1 MTTLLCLIWITLF
14 AIFSH
19 EKPKG
24 IAPYLIGGVMTFIIG
39 LELLS
44 RSDMV
49 IFLNPSYHVQD
60 EDFCKNDNCKRMVAD
75 FNNRL
80 ND

>member
-14 AIFSH
+14 SIFSH

-24 IAPYLIGGVMTFIIG
+24 IATYLIGGVMTFIIG

-60 EDFCKNDNCKRMVAD
+60 EDFCKNDNCKRMVED

>member
-44 RSDMV
+44 RSDMI

-60 EDFCKNDNCKRMVAD
+60 EDFCKNDNCKRMIVD

-80 ND
+80 K

>member
-1 MTTLLCLIWITLF
+1 MTLLLSLLWITLF
-14 AIFSH
+14 AIFSY

-24 IAPYLIGGVMTFIIG
+24 IAPYLIGGVLTFIIG

-44 RSDMV
+44 RSDMI

-60 EDFCKNDNCKRMVAD
+60 EDFCNNDNCKRMVED
-75 FNNRL
+75 FSNRL
-80 ND
+80 K

>member
-14 AIFSH
+14 SIFSH

-24 IAPYLIGGVMTFIIG
+24 IAPYLIGCVMTFIIG
-39 LELLS
+39 LELLG

-60 EDFCKNDNCKRMVAD
+60 EDFCNNDNCKRMIKD
-75 FNNRL
+75 FSNRL
-80 ND
+80 K

>member
-60 EDFCKNDNCKRMVAD
+60 EDFCKNDNCKRMVED

>member
-49 IFLNPSYHVQD
+49 IFLNPSYHIED
-60 EDFCKNDNCKRMVAD
+60 ADFCNNDNCKRMVAD
-75 FNNRL
+75 FYNRL
-80 ND
+80 K